1 MQSVTER
8 AKLCAIAVS
17 ALAEGGG
24 FRNSDH
30 AATFHNP
37 FSDSRDYATC
47 NIATRNWANAVS
59 HCRYEDCFD
68 RWPSTGP
75 VVIGGLFAHQLSDFM
90 AFETLFPF
98 TRLQALGFLRQ
109 TTETTPFAT
118 TLERPGPVY
127 DEEAFD
133 HFLQHEKQRASMTG
147 RSCFLLL
154 VGLRPHASRD
164 GRGMSRSLAS
174 GIFSGLEACVRE
186 VDFIGWY
193 REGKLAGAVLPQGAD
208 ASAPLAAASVSA
220 RVRHALNQTLP
231 SSLANQLRVRVVR
244 LGPRVEL

>member
-1 MQSVTER
+1 MTER
-8 AKLCAIAVS
+8 AKLCAIAISV
-17 ALAEGGG
+17 LAAGGG
-24 FRNSDH
+24 FRNSDR

-47 NIATRNWANAVS
+47 NLATQNWSDAVS
-59 HCRYEDCFD
+59 HCRYEDYSD

-75 VVIGGLFAHQLSDFM
+75 ARIGGLFAHQPSEFM

-109 TTETTPFAT
+109 STETTAPFAT

-133 HFLQHEKQRASMTG
+133 HFLQLEKQRATMTG

-154 VGLRPHASRD
+154 VGLRPHSTLN
-164 GRGMSRSLAS
+164 GQGMSRSLAS
-174 GIFSGLEACVRE
+174 GIFGGLEACVRE
-186 VDFIGWY
+186 VDVVGWY
-193 REGKLAGAVLPQGAD
+193 RQGKLVGAVLPQGTD
-208 ASAPLAAASVSA
+208 AFSPLAAASVSA
-220 RVRHALNQTLP
+220 RVRRALNQTLSP
-231 SSLANQLRVRVVR
+231 GLANQLRVRLVR
-244 LGPRVEL
+244 LGRQIEL